1 MPVWSQPRLGYF
13 RQGCAPKVR
22 ACLHTH
28 QQQPLSA
35 SRRFRFYFSGQP
47 KQYFPGSAKKK
58 TPDNVLLKN
67 HDLAAGANRFKTTF
81 RFLSITCCCF

>member
-1 MPVWSQPRLGYF
+1 
-13 RQGCAPKVR
+13 
-22 ACLHTH
+22 
-28 QQQPLSA
+28 LSA

-58 TPDNVLLKN
+58 TLGNALLKN
-67 HDLAAGANRFKTTF
+67 HDLVGGANRFKTTF